1 MVKLDERK
9 IILLRRG
16 ISKGL
21 NELILGGHDW
31 PISILRAN
39 EE

>member
-1 MVKLDERK
+1 MSLK
-9 IILLRRG
+9 IIVLRRR

-21 NELILGGHDW
+21 NGIISLGGHDW